1 MTDPLFDLD
10 GRIAVVTGGMGQLG
24 SVYASGLAERGMQV
38 AVFDV
43 AGGDVPAGARSF
55 EVDVTDRAAIEAALR
70 EVEGEWGSRTC
81 S

>member
-1 MTDPLFDLD
+1 
-10 GRIAVVTGGMGQLG
+10 
-24 SVYASGLAERGMQV
+24 MQV

-43 AGGDVPAGARSF
+43 AAGDVPAGARAF

-70 EVEGEWGSRTC
+70 EVEGEWGFRTC